1 MNPVISQD
9 ARCQVQDMGIFPYC
23 GNILRQCRKF
33 NSVLMDDRLV
43 DTMLQCNEDPYWVE
57 VVAIGTP
64 VILYSLIFVA
74 LACLWVAPCRGR
86 RRDTHIHAL
95 DRGRFQ
101 W

>member
-1 MNPVISQD
+1 M
-9 ARCQVQDMGIFPYC
+9 
-23 GNILRQCRKF
+23 F
-33 NSVLMDDRLV
+33 NSVLMYDRLV
-43 DTMLQCNEDPYWVE
+43 DTMLQCKEDPYWVQ

-74 LACLWVAPCRGR
+74 LCLLVGFSMSREEEEGY
-86 RRDTHIHAL
+86 IHAL